1 MSPRQRAA
9 VPGYTV
15 ARDGVGGAGGEHT
28 NETLEATG
36 KDEDRQAET

>member
-15 ARDGVGGAGGEHT
+15 AWGGVGGAGSEHT

-36 KDEDRQAET
+36 KDKDRQAET

>member
-15 ARDGVGGAGGEHT
+15 AWGGVGSAGSEHT
-28 NETLEATG
+28 NETLEAMG